1 MSGRSNIFF
10 LFWLPSQSPRPYNL
24 AQDHTVVPLRHHFY
38 SLSYPTLAQA
48 IQSVSPG
55 AGEYALRLTNQ
66 LEGELNQQIKP
77 YLLCRMLF
85 FIMMLI
91 CVLYILDFVFFYPN
105 IIGIVWYCVFLVVWM
120 VVTRLVMNS
129 MSYAL
134 HDYAGLFRSKL
145 VDMTRTMLGAQD
157 LKIDTGVGMA
167 WLEVYREQYQ
177 APAQGYGVPMGIAV

>member
-1 MSGRSNIFF
+1 MSGRTNIFF
-10 LFWLPSQSPRPYNL
+10 LFWLPSQSPQPYNI
-24 AQDHTVVPLRHHFY
+24 APDHTVVPLCRNFY

-66 LEGELNQQIKP
+66 LEGELNQQVKP

-85 FIMMLI
+85 LLMMLI
-91 CVLYILDFVFFYPN
+91 CVLYILLNVFLYGN
-105 IIGIVWYCVFLVVWM
+105 IIAVVWDCVFLVVWM

-129 MSYAL
+129 MGYAL
-134 HDYAGLFRSKL
+134 SDYAGLFRSKL

-157 LKIDTGVGMA
+157 LKVDTGVGMA
-167 WLEVYREQYQ
+167 WLEVYRDQYQ
-177 APAQGYGVPMGIAV
+177 PPMQGYGVPMGIAV